1 MGSCMGRC
9 TPCSEHT
16 FWGRRLFS
24 NNDFSNLIE
33 ENVDKSNRCF
43 IFRLLDQRKEHKLPK
58 KPVLEF
64 VEGIFNPTGDSYSR
78 LNESHLP
85 SSSSYNSRDIPLQC
99 LDVRA
104 LMAHT
109 TTSTPASSLDLEW
122 EHEALPPSLVCDPS
136 TNSWALLH
144 EDCTESST
152 QIHGGN
158 SDWSRVSSADSLE
171 WDNVQNSLHAS
182 PPVSEVDT
190 DTQLLLSEIERL
202 TSEALKET
210 GQNLI
215 S

>member
-9 TPCSEHT
+9 SDHK
-16 FWGRRLFS
+16 FFSRNLFS
-24 NNDFSNLIE
+24 NRDFSNLIDE
-33 ENVDKSNRCF
+33 
-43 IFRLLDQRKEHKLPK
+43 

-64 VEGIFNPTGDSYSR
+64 VEGIFNSGGDSYSR

-109 TTSTPASSLDLEW
+109 TMSTPASSLDLEW
-122 EHEALPPSLVCDPS
+122 EHEGLPSSVMCDPS
-136 TNSWALLH
+136 TNSWALMP
-144 EDCTESST
+144 EDCTDSST

-171 WDNVQNSLHAS
+171 WDNVNNSLHAS
-182 PPVSEVDT
+182 PILSDVDV

-210 GQNLI
+210 GRNLI

>member
-9 TPCSEHT
+9 TPCSDT
-16 FWGRRLFS
+16 ASKFFGFS
-24 NNDFSNLIE
+24 NHDFANLIDE
-33 ENVDKSNRCF
+33 SSYEGNQSCF
-43 IFRLLDQRKEHKLPK
+43 LLRIFNKRKEHKAP

-64 VEGIFNPTGDSYSR
+64 VEGIFNPVGDSYCR

-85 SSSSYNSRDIPLQC
+85 SSSSYNSRDIPMQC

-122 EHEALPPSLVCDPS
+122 EHEALPPSVIGDPS
-136 TNSWALLH
+136 TNSWAILP
-144 EDCTESST
+144 EECTESST
-152 QIHGGN
+152 QHIHGCN

-182 PPVSEVDT
+182 PPISDVDT
-190 DTQLLLSEIERL
+190 DTQLLLGEIERL

>member
-9 TPCSEHT
+9 TPCSERT
-16 FWGRRLFS
+16 FFSRRLFS
-24 NNDFSNLIE
+24 NHDFSNLIE
-33 ENVDKSNRCF
+33 E
-43 IFRLLDQRKEHKLPK
+43 

-64 VEGIFNPTGDSYSR
+64 VEGIFNPAGDSYSR

-104 LMAHT
+104 LMVHT

-122 EHEALPPSLVCDPS
+122 EHEALPPSLMCDPS
-136 TNSWALLH
+136 TNSWALLPD
-144 EDCTESST
+144 ECTESST
-152 QIHGGN
+152 QIHGAGN

-182 PPVSEVDT
+182 PPISEVDT

-202 TSEALKET
+202 TSEALQET